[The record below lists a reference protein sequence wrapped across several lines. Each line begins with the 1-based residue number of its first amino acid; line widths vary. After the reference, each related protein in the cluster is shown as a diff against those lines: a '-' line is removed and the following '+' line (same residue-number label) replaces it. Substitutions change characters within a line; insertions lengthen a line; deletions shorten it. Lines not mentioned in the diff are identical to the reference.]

1 MHDLFSLQI
10 AYKEIC
16 ESVLC
21 KKDLGQLMHRFCMKK
36 KKKKKKNLK
45 CKVAEILIL
54 CVKTWWHAKI
64 LTSKI
69 NTTYNWIVTG
79 ESKELNAI
87 HKSAHCPQYIY
98 IYIYMPSIP
107 ALIHITMARARG
119 NWLLPPFL
127 DYYESERNSDIS
139 EKNLNSQAQ
148 QCSKLWALSIRLMIS
163 RCKVDRIFK
172 TCLWNLFIYL
182 L

>member
-10 AYKEIC
+10 AYKAIC

-36 KKKKKKNLK
+36 KKKKKFKMQSCRDSYSLCENMMACKDSHLENQYNIQLDSYGWIKRIK
-45 CKVAEILIL
+45 C
-54 CVKTWWHAKI
+54 
-64 LTSKI
+64 
-69 NTTYNWIVTG
+69 NTQ
-79 ESKELNAI
+79 E
-87 HKSAHCPQYIY
+87 CPLPTIY